1 MLGSKIRF
9 EGLRGVGTVELDL
22 QENQRVY
29 TLIGPNGVGK
39 TKTLEGLFQTL
50 FVSNEAV
57 AEKYFWQSGFCS
69 EPDRS
74 QPVKK
79 LIWLF
84 EKIILD
90 TQTLTHFALWTP
102 ERQHRYPVI
111 LLGSQSRSSI
121 RSAGTVQAIAGSFSD
136 RKSSYLVKQ
145 YEKMFDDNG
154 LSHLNMDT
162 DIEGWFVTLAQSAN
176 PYQKQEDN
184 REVEIKTVL
193 KLLHEI
199 DGKIDPQ
206 FLEIAGDGRVS
217 LKIDGQK
224 RELSHLST
232 GFASILKMLQAI
244 VSGYG
249 YFTNEVQLQNV
260 RGIVLIDEI
269 ESHLHLS
276 WQSHIIPLF
285 KRLFPNTTFY
295 ITTHSPIV
303 LTQLNEGEAYRL
315 ERDADGVVRTHLIHA
330 PNRAAMVDV
339 LQEAFDV
346 DLNRIKQD
354 SSSPE
359 SQKAAKQQL
368 LNLLKAQWGDA

>member
-1 MLGSKIRF
+1 MFSAKMRF
-9 EGLRGVGTVELDL
+9 DKLVGVGTAELNL
-22 QENQRVY
+22 REGSQVY
-29 TLIGPNGVGK
+29 TLIGANGIGK
-39 TKTLEGLFQTL
+39 TKTLESIFQTFFFTNKKVADKL
-50 FVSNEAV
+50 FGYRIV
-57 AEKYFWQSGFCS
+57 ADNYQNYFSFGQASFLSYEYGTPKNNVINPINLRPHQQFEHDYPILFIASQNRGFIKHSTTPSSGLGAFSKRKDVYFS
-69 EPDRS
+69 E
-74 QPVKK
+74 
-79 LIWLF
+79 
-84 EKIILD
+84 IINKMD
-90 TQTLTHFALWTP
+90 
-102 ERQHRYPVI
+102 
-111 LLGSQSRSSI
+111 
-121 RSAGTVQAIAGSFSD
+121 GSFS
-136 RKSSYLVKQ
+136 S
-145 YEKMFDDNG
+145 
-154 LSHLNMDT
+154 LNMDT

>member
-1 MLGSKIRF
+1 MFGHWIKID
-9 EGLRGVGTVELDL
+9 ELRGVGNVILDFS
-22 QENQRVY
+22 QGQKIH
-29 TLIGPNGVGK
+29 TFIGPNGIGK
-39 TKTLEGLFQTL
+39 TKILEALFQASFLALAGEDEGVSLSDLCFKKISTPFGEFLSIQTGLPRGALLEFEFPQTKNIGNTPVL
-50 FVSNEAV
+50 FLASLRRGEIFHSSSSTEETGKIGRVKDRRKNYFRYLL
-57 AEKYFWQSGFCS
+57 EKVNANF
-69 EPDRS
+69 
-74 QPVKK
+74 
-79 LIWLF
+79 
-84 EKIILD
+84 
-90 TQTLTHFALWTP
+90 
-102 ERQHRYPVI
+102 
-111 LLGSQSRSSI
+111 SS
-121 RSAGTVQAIAGSFSD
+121 
-136 RKSSYLVKQ
+136 
-145 YEKMFDDNG
+145 M
-154 LSHLNMDT
+154 NMDT
-162 DIEGWFVTLAQSAN
+162 DIEDWFVTLAQSAN

-184 REVEIKTVL
+184 REIEIKTVL

-199 DGKIDPQ
+199 DAQIDPQ

-217 LKIDGQK
+217 LKINGQK

-232 GFASILKMLQAI
+232 GFASILKMIQAI

-276 WQSHIIPLF
+276 WQSGIIPLL
-285 KRLFPNTTFY
+285 KKLFPNTTFY

-339 LQEAFDV
+339 LQEAFGV

-354 SSSPE
+354 SASPE

-368 LNLLKAQWGDA
+368 LNLLKAQWGEA